1 MDFEQPRALLE
12 KFMEKK
18 LGQENES
25 ETARNTEL

>member
-12 KFMEKK
+12 KFMGKK